1 MKRVLWLATLVS
13 SVLTTV
19 LQVALLFEGGLL
31 QVFALCKSRNGT
43 VAVNKL
49 QQVSMQYKFLYL
61 GLVIVCTVTW
71 ICFIEYI
78 MV

>member
-13 SVLTTV
+13 SLLTTV

-31 QVFALCKSRNGT
+31 QVFALCKSRNGA

-49 QQVSMQYKFLYL
+49 Q
-61 GLVIVCTVTW
+61 
-71 ICFIEYI
+71 
-78 MV
+78 